1 MLKSFFNILSD
12 TVSPKEKQK
21 QDVVMEMTST
31 TITKENSNMGR
42 KALTRTQKF
51 LNALLRGGSIS
62 WKEAQNV
69 YGFKSPRTVVD
80 GLRRKGHMVYINKDS
95 KGTSY
100 RIGTPTKEIIAA
112 GLAATGQI
120 VYTS

>member
-21 QDVVMEMTST
+21 QNVVMEMTS
-31 TITKENSNMGR
+31 TKENSNMGR
-42 KALTRTQKF
+42 QALTRTQKF
-51 LNALLRGGSIS
+51 LNALLRGETIS
-62 WKEAQNV
+62 WKDAQSK
-69 YGFKSPRTVVD
+69 YGFQSPRTVVD
-80 GLRRKGHMVYINKDS
+80 GLRRKGHMVYINKTGN
-95 KGTSY
+95 GTSY

>member
-12 TVSPKEKQK
+12 KVSPKEKQ

-31 TITKENSNMGR
+31 TNKENSNMGR

-51 LNALLRGGSIS
+51 LNALLRGESIS
-62 WKEAQNV
+62 WTQAQNV

-80 GLRRKGHMVYINKDS
+80 GLRRKGHMVYINKS
-95 KGTSY
+95 TNGTSY
-100 RIGTPTKEIIAA
+100 RIGAPTKEIIAA

>member
-12 TVSPKEKQK
+12 KVSPKEKQK
-21 QDVVMEMTST
+21 DVVMEMTST
-31 TITKENSNMGR
+31 TNKENSNMGR

-51 LNALLRGGSIS
+51 LNALLRGEAIS
-62 WKEAQNV
+62 WTQAQNV

-80 GLRRKGHMVYINKDS
+80 GLRRKGHMVYINKTGN
-95 KGTSY
+95 GTSY

-120 VYTS
+120 VYNS